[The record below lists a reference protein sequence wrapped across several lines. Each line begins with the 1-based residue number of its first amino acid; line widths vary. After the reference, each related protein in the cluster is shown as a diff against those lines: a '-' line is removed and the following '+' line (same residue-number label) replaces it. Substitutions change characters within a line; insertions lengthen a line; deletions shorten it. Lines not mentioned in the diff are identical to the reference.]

1 MHHMPAREHDNQSVP
16 CSLTNATNFEKMK
29 IRISFIVLAVIF
41 LPIAAVLTHKFY
53 PVWRGNPPSMGSLIF
68 CQRVRLAII
77 VTLDENKNIFTTAAA
92 ADSNSMNRNVATIL
106 KRIAP
111 ADLSIDDIV
120 SPDGMFH
127 DRFGAPLLFS
137 LTHSSSFERL
147 NPNLKDRYNSLP
159 FAIWSAGPNRV
170 DESGFGDDIF

>member
-1 MHHMPAREHDNQSVP
+1 MTAREHDNQSVP
-16 CSLTNATNFEKMK
+16 CSLTNATNFQKMK

-53 PVWRGNPPSMGSLIF
+53 PVWRGNPPSVDTVVF
-68 CQRVRLAII
+68 CQRVRGAII
-77 VTLDENKNIFTTAAA
+77 VTLNEDNNIFNTAAT
-92 ADSNSMNRNVATIL
+92 ADSNSMNRNVATFL
-106 KRIAP
+106 KRNAP
-111 ADLSIDDIV
+111 VDVWRDDFV

-147 NPNLKDRYNSLP
+147 NPKLKDRYDSLP
-159 FAIWSAGPNRV
+159 FAIWSAGPNGV